1 MDENLKSVGRNV
13 IKSIQQK
20 TKEEESN
27 LVKQVPEIL
36 NKSLG
41 TNLDKD
47 DKVGKEIKEDKVVKE
62 MTDEIK
68 DNKVGKEIKNSFK
81 NSSCFFNISAL
92 LSSFVSPC
100 FSSAVTE
107 GISTLCSLIYFI
119 TKWKN

>member
-47 DKVGKEIKEDKVVKE
+47 DKVGKEIKDDKVVKE

-107 GISTLCSLIYFI
+107 GISKLCSLIYFI